1 MGDRHT
7 RRAELLRELEAL
19 DRVKDEPR
27 SSRRRSRSTS
37 SLRPPSS
44 RHDRREREWF
54 DRGSP
59 FDVRSPGRSASRR
72 RDRSRGRRGRS
83 TSVWSQS
90 RYVRRTSEL
99 PPREP
104 KRESKLEVR
113 MERSRSRRA
122 GNRPRQSRDVSPEP
136 APHARRSRSPSQRYE
151 RRSARHAD
159 DAHLPPPVGRMVM
172 GDASHGRSPASQ
184 SPPPRQR
191 ELAEFNAAPK
201 FDPKIDHYR
210 WNVIENA
217 PGWSIT
223 ASVWGPPKP
232 TLSDPHGK
240 LSMMWI
246 YDNKRRGWKIHEIV
260 EGHPSSKYGQYTP
273 DAVRQPRAPPP
284 APRPVP
290 RAPGAD
296 AAGSSRTVKKEEPV
310 KREPSEGGGHV
321 EL

>member
-1 MGDRHT
+1 
-7 RRAELLRELEAL
+7 
-19 DRVKDEPR
+19 
-27 SSRRRSRSTS
+27 
-37 SLRPPSS
+37 
-44 RHDRREREWF
+44 
-54 DRGSP
+54 
-59 FDVRSPGRSASRR
+59 
-72 RDRSRGRRGRS
+72 
-83 TSVWSQS
+83 
-90 RYVRRTSEL
+90 
-99 PPREP
+99 
-104 KRESKLEVR
+104 

-122 GNRPRQSRDVSPEP
+122 GNRTRQAQDMSPEL

-151 RRSARHAD
+151 RRSARHAG
-159 DAHLPPPVGRMVM
+159 DAQLPPPVGRIVM

-232 TLSDPHGK
+232 TLCDPRGK

-273 DAVRQPRAPPP
+273 DAVRQPRTQPPT
-284 APRPVP
+284 PRPVP

-296 AAGSSRTVKKEEPV
+296 AASSSRTIKKEEI